1 MGYDVSALAR
11 ECFGCHVCVGDTVP
25 LLLSSLGIARD
36 LTESTHHATQNS
48 PILGATASLCFFFCV
63 LMDQKQASNTAPSH

>member
-36 LTESTHHATQNS
+36 LTESTPRHAELSN
-48 PILGATASLCFFFCV
+48 LGRYRVPLFFF
-63 LMDQKQASNTAPSH
+63 LRADGSEASQ